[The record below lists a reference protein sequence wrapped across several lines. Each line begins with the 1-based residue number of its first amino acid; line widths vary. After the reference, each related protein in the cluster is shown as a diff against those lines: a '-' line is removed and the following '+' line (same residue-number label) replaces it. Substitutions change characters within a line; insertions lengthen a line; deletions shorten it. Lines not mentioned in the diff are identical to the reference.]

1 MAQAAVNGLRL
12 EYETFGARGASP
24 ILLIMGLGA
33 QMTIWPDRF
42 CQRLA
47 DAGHYVIR
55 FDNRDVGLSTQLDE
69 MGKPALMRAS
79 LAYKL
84 GRPVRAGYTLDDMA
98 EDAIGLLDALGIER
112 AHVIGASMGGMI
124 AQILA
129 ARFGHRLQRL
139 VLLMTNSGSRRIPG
153 PSLKVGLRMLRRPTT
168 ADRATL
174 VEHSLQTWKLV
185 ASPAWPLSDDERR
198 NLIERQFD
206 RAHRPRGAARQLA
219 AMLASGD
226 RTPLL
231 SRITA
236 PTLVIH
242 GEADCLV
249 PVQGGQDLAARIAG
263 ARLETIPGMGHDL
276 PEPLLEPIA
285 GLVLG
290 HLQAIDAP
298 SLTPALA
305 PRPRTALP
313 RQPRLPRSRVA

>member
-12 EYETFGARGASP
+12 EYETFGQPGASP

-42 CQRLA
+42 CRLLA
-47 DAGHYVIR
+47 EAGHYVIR
-55 FDNRDVGLSTQLDE
+55 FDNRDVGLSTQLEE
-69 MGKPALMRAS
+69 MGQPALMRAS
-79 LAYKL
+79 LAYTL

-98 EDAIGLLDALGIER
+98 DDALGLLDALGIAR

-129 ARFGHRLQRL
+129 AKAGERLQRL
-139 VLLMTNSGSRRIPG
+139 VLLMTHSGSRRIPG

-174 VEHSLQTWKLV
+174 VEHSLKTWKLV
-185 ASPAWPLSDDERR
+185 ASPAWPLSDAERR
-198 NLIERQFD
+198 TLIERQFD

-242 GEADCLV
+242 GEADRLV
-249 PVQGGQDLAARIAG
+249 PVQGGRDLAARIAG

-276 PEPLLEPIA
+276 PEPLLDAIT
-285 GLVLG
+285 GSVLR
-290 HLQAIDAP
+290 HLQAAAP
-298 SLTPALA
+298 SPL
-305 PRPRTALP
+305 PRPRPTLP
-313 RQPRLPRSRVA
+313 RQPRPLHSRVA